1 MDMTEKTL
9 SEKLIYK
16 GRILDLHVDEIE
28 LPDGKKSIREVVE
41 HHGGVCVAALTDND
55 ELLFVRQYRYPYH
68 RVLLELPAGKLE
80 KGENPLEAGMRELE
94 EECGVKAKRVIPM
107 GQVYP
112 TVAYCSEIIHLFLA
126 RELSPSRQHLD
137 DGEFLSVEKISLDK
151 AVSLVMDGEISDS
164 KTVALV
170 LKTARLK
177 DEGKLDG

>member
-80 KGENPLEAGMRELE
+80 KGENPLEAGIRELE
-94 EECGVKAKRVIPM
+94 EECGVKAQNVIPM

-126 RELSPSRQHLD
+126 RGLTATNQHLD
-137 DGEFLSVEKISLDK
+137 DGEFLSVEKISLDE
-151 AVSLVMDGEISDS
+151 AVKLVMNGEISDS

-177 DEGKLDG
+177 DEGRLD